1 VSAGRTEA
9 AAEPLLL
16 CRIGEIPEGG
26 GRGFSIGEGAEAEH
40 IFLLHIGGR
49 IFGYLNSCP
58 HIGTPLDLIPG
69 EFLTWDK
76 RHILC
81 RTHGAR
87 FRIHDGYCISGPC
100 RDDKLRPLP
109 LKLVGDQ
116 VLLEAWR

>member
-1 VSAGRTEA
+1 MSATERF
-9 AAEPLLL
+9 AEPLAL
-16 CRIGEIPEGG
+16 CRQDELPEGGARGFRIGEGT
-26 GRGFSIGEGAEAEH
+26 EAEH
-40 IFLLHIGGR
+40 LFLLRLGDKLY
-49 IFGYLNSCP
+49 GYVNSCP

-100 RDDKLRPLP
+100 QGDRLRPLA
-109 LKLVGDQ
+109 LRLEGEE
-116 VLLEAWR
+116 VLLEGWG